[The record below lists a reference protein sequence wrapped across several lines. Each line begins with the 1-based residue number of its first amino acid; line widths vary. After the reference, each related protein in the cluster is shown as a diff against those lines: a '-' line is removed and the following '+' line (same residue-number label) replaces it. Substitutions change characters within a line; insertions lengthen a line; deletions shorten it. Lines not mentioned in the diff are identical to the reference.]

1 MYYFSLAVVFV
12 NFCGLTLYS
21 VLIIDNH
28 IIQIT
33 QSGQQFCLSG
43 FQGTTLPFPI
53 ATMWI
58 LGDTFIGIYYT
69 EFDVGNKRIGVA
81 RAKL

>member
-1 MYYFSLAVVFV
+1 M

-33 QSGQQFCLSG
+33 QSGQQLCLSG
-43 FQGTTLPFPI
+43 FQGATLSFP
-53 ATMWI
+53 MWI